1 MCSGDGER
9 EGGGASVGEVGG
21 KPGTGMLYM
30 DGRPRACRR
39 AASSFARAESKGAG
53 ASAEGGGAGA
63 SVRQDGGSAGEEAGA
78 AWLKGA
84 VA

>member
-9 EGGGASVGEVGG
+9 EGGGASDGKEGR

-30 DGRPRACRR
+30 DERPRACRR
-39 AASSFARAESKGAG
+39 AASSFARTGSKGAG
-53 ASAEGGGAGA
+53 TSVEGGGAGA
-63 SVRQDGGSAGEEAGA
+63 SARQGWGTTGEESGA

-84 VA
+84 EA